1 MYPKEKEF
9 FMDYHQFAKVSTVF
23 LLNSAE
29 SIMSKITENVISTSN
44 TSWNIFPASFRSLT
58 IIYFCEIVG

>member
-1 MYPKEKEF
+1 MFPLEKQF
-9 FMDYHQFAKVSTVF
+9 FMDYHQFAKIYKVF